1 MKKQLDLY
9 IEKASVS
16 QRGNFEL
23 DLIAELTERDKK
35 RYMVWDI
42 CTPHNT
48 STGSEK
54 QQPNSTSTNATT
66 STVTGTSTM
75 TPKQFYPMVSKT
87 MATNWLLA
95 LIAFLLF
102 LMLCLNPNFE

>member
-1 MKKQLDLY
+1 MEKQLDLY

-23 DLIAELTERDKK
+23 DLIAELAERDKK
-35 RYMVWDI
+35 RYMVLDI

-54 QQPNSTSTNATT
+54 QQPNSTNTNATT
-66 STVTGTSTM
+66 ATGTSTM
-75 TPKQFYPMVSKT
+75 MPKQVYPVESKT
-87 MATNWLLA
+87 TATNWLLA